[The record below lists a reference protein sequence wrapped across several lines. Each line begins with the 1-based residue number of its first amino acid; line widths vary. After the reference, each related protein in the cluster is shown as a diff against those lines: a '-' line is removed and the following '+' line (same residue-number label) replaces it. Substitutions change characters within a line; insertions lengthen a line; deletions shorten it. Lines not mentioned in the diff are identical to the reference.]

1 MVGKHNTLQ
10 SAATVGLLTVF
21 VGLFVACTPFRG
33 KAPIPTREPLTL
45 ILMITNDTRGYLEEP
60 CGCGIPEGGVAR
72 RATRLKFERQQAAHM
87 MVLDAGDSLIGDS
100 DPALKTLGA
109 TSVEALNRLGYD
121 AITLGPLDL
130 VIGAERLRARI
141 QEAKFA
147 VVAANVRLADG
158 GGYLAQP
165 YVIRA
170 VGGHQVALI
179 GLAPQAEGKG
189 LVITAPLATLRE
201 IMTEVTSQAD
211 IVIVLSHAG
220 VEVDRAIAAQ
230 VPDVDV
236 VVTGEASAPLDL
248 WRKEDGGVP
257 ILHADVALPGH
268 AGRNLGKA
276 VLQFDAEGRLTDI
289 QWSRTTLGPQI
300 PSDPAMLEWVRS
312 LTQE

>member
-1 MVGKHNTLQ
+1 
-10 SAATVGLLTVF
+10 
-21 VGLFVACTPFRG
+21 
-33 KAPIPTREPLTL
+33 
-45 ILMITNDTRGYLEEP
+45 
-60 CGCGIPEGGVAR
+60 VAR
-72 RATRLKFERQQAAHM
+72 RATRLKFERQQAAH
-87 MVLDAGDSLIGDS
+87 VLVVDAGDSLMGDS

-121 AITLGPLDL
+121 AIALGPLDL
-130 VIGAERLRARI
+130 ILGAERLRARI

-158 GGYLAQP
+158 GDYLAQP
-165 YVIRA
+165 YIIRA
-170 VGGHQVALI
+170 IDGHRIAII

-189 LVITAPLATLRE
+189 LVISDPLTTLRE
-201 IMTEVTSQAD
+201 IMAEITPQAD
-211 IVIVLSHAG
+211 IILVLSHAG
-220 VEVDRAIAAQ
+220 AEVDRAIAAQ

-236 VVTGEASAPLDL
+236 VVTGEASPPLDL

-268 AGRNLGKA
+268 AGRNLGRA

-300 PSDPAMLEWVRS
+300 PSDPAMLEWIRS
-312 LTQE
+312 LAQE